1 MNNLLLEYKNIEN
14 EFENLRILKDESLQR
29 YNEMSNDIVEIITKY
44 NKLIEKKDN
53 YKKNNKENLTDEE
66 YDEFY
71 NEILNI
77 VNNYNQLINKYNY
90 DLAIRLRTTT
100 DKNIEIVSLMNNL
113 NVKISENKNIY
124 NIRLFS
130 IKLNSFFKHFEFL
143 TLEEKKTELT
153 KLQNEYIEYIN
164 NLNELDDGKI
174 LSFYNPL
181 YQTPI
186 RLDLNG
192 EEEINL
198 VESNIIINLSNYYGS
213 ISKTQIKYKII
224 DIEEIRESIKIIEES
239 DELNNINRKG
249 NYIYGDKLILKP
261 DYRGINYKIKIE
273 AKSTYISKLHYNF
286 NINEIEFPR
295 VLTKYNNDIKKLG
308 NLNNNKININ
318 IEDYYNNENENILF
332 AYSNLNKNTFYE
344 NLNYSEV
351 ISFTGDYLNNCNI
364 PVITDQ
370 IIIYPYLKNYS
381 SLNTEYRNENAN
393 IYIYSSPRKTIDYFE
408 LNLNS
413 NIEVYYDLS
422 EINEWYINVSNESI
436 ISYELLNDNIRENLK
451 DNNKELISKI
461 NNSTL
466 IIINPDY
473 RGKKYNVLI
482 SIESKNDYA
491 LSNEINLEITE
502 SPPPKPIKIKELL
515 TNHILFVNNISYDLN
530 KYFNSLTS
538 GSLDFIIEIIS
549 IYDVHRN
556 KEIVNKYN
564 LFEQL
569 NNIIKIKPDY
579 RDIIYKLK
587 INAKDNLYNVLS
599 DDELIIT
606 IEEPKVLTLKQ
617 NILEKI
623 ELTDESYKENILDYL
638 DFKKDN
644 KDLIFKVEVD
654 KELENSRIT
663 NKEVILILESGIL
676 ELNTDYR
683 DTDYNVIITVE
694 YWLDNEY
701 ITNLIFSFYVSERLA
716 PAPYKIEDNIVIN
729 NLNIIEYRLE
739 LDNYFNSENINIEKP
754 FKYKLIESYGNYVL
768 NENILEIKPNVR
780 DEERLIKIQVIDPI
794 YNVSGDILNITYIEL
809 SPILIEIK
817 DDLIILESNNIYN
830 VNKDLR
836 NEEIIIDL
844 NDIFKSSINDYN
856 LTYTIVN
863 ENDKILR
870 TSMKDKLGAYNQN
883 QNNFLYIN
891 SDYRGVNYE
900 LGITAVN
907 YNYLNQSRKII
918 LNIKELER
926 EEIEV
931 NISNLNI
938 DLIEESNIILKD
950 LYNNSIYYPEY
961 NYNLINNN
969 NEIFNDNKFINIIDN
984 NILNIKT
991 VINNDYIN
999 NYNDSLSFKVIIY
1012 DTINKIYLNDKTID
1026 ILVTTRTY

>member
-1 MNNLLLEYKNIEN
+1 
-14 EFENLRILKDESLQR
+14 
-29 YNEMSNDIVEIITKY
+29 
-44 NKLIEKKDN
+44 
-53 YKKNNKENLTDEE
+53 
-66 YDEFY
+66 
-71 NEILNI
+71 
-77 VNNYNQLINKYNY
+77 
-90 DLAIRLRTTT
+90 
-100 DKNIEIVSLMNNL
+100 
-113 NVKISENKNIY
+113 
-124 NIRLFS
+124 
-130 IKLNSFFKHFEFL
+130 
-143 TLEEKKTELT
+143 
-153 KLQNEYIEYIN
+153 
-164 NLNELDDGKI
+164 
-174 LSFYNPL
+174 
-181 YQTPI
+181 
-186 RLDLNG
+186 
-192 EEEINL
+192 
-198 VESNIIINLSNYYGS
+198 
-213 ISKTQIKYKII
+213 
-224 DIEEIRESIKIIEES
+224 
-239 DELNNINRKG
+239 
-249 NYIYGDKLILKP
+249 LKP
-261 DYRGINYKIKIE
+261 
-273 AKSTYISKLHYNF
+273 
-286 NINEIEFPR
+286 
-295 VLTKYNNDIKKLG
+295 
-308 NLNNNKININ
+308 
-318 IEDYYNNENENILF
+318 
-332 AYSNLNKNTFYE
+332 
-344 NLNYSEV
+344 
-351 ISFTGDYLNNCNI
+351 
-364 PVITDQ
+364 
-370 IIIYPYLKNYS
+370 
-381 SLNTEYRNENAN
+381 
-393 IYIYSSPRKTIDYFE
+393 
-408 LNLNS
+408 
-413 NIEVYYDLS
+413 
-422 EINEWYINVSNESI
+422 
-436 ISYELLNDNIRENLK
+436 
-451 DNNKELISKI
+451 
-461 NNSTL
+461 
-466 IIINPDY
+466 
-473 RGKKYNVLI
+473 
-482 SIESKNDYA
+482 KNDYA

-530 KYFNSLTS
+530 KYFNSLTT

-549 IYDVHRN
+549 IYDVHRS
-556 KEIVNKYN
+556 KEIENKYN

-587 INAKDNLYNVLS
+587 INAKDKLYNMLS

-606 IEEPKVLTLKQ
+606 IEEPKVLTLKH

-644 KDLIFKVEVD
+644 KDLIFKAEVD

-663 NKEVILILESGIL
+663 NKEVILISENGIL

-739 LDNYFNSENINIEKP
+739 LDNYFNSVNPNIEKP
-754 FKYKLIESYGNYVL
+754 FKYKLIESYGNYIL
-768 NENILEIKPNVR
+768 NDNILEIKPNVR
-780 DEERLIKIQVIDPI
+780 DEEKLIKIQVIDPI
-794 YNVSGDILNITYIEL
+794 YNVNGDILNITYIEL

-907 YNYLNQSRKII
+907 YNYLNQSKKII

-938 DLIEESNIILKD
+938 DLIEESNIILGD

-969 NEIFNDNKFINIIDN
+969 NEMFNDNKFINIIDN